1 MLPGTNV
8 TLEIFSPNLSNP
20 IASTGVAEISSLAVE
35 FNDTEYYDLNGDP
48 YYVVPA
54 ILDIR
59 GSFIDYRVKT
69 SGTFANVPDDGFN
82 GYKLSFDGLGG
93 DSGVTIRGVRLLGD
107 FNSLDVP
114 EENLSFTA
122 TSAMLNVDGLGYA
135 TGEGVSAVVDFKIE
149 GTDGWDVRSGGEGND
164 KLLGRQGRD
173 ILTGGEGDDTLVG
186 GMGMDTLDGG
196 PGNDRLIGGYGPDT
210 FVMSA
215 GSGRSQVMDFT
226 EGDRILVQTGAEE
239 LADLEISARNGKVVI
254 EDGDDVF
261 ILEGTALSDI
271 DESDFVFSF

>member
-8 TLEIFSPNLSNP
+8 TLEIFSPVLSNP
-20 IASTGVAEISSLAVE
+20 IASTGVAEISALVVE

-54 ILDIR
+54 VLDIR
-59 GSFIDYRVKT
+59 GSFIDYRVKA
-69 SGTFANVPDDGFN
+69 SGSFTNVPDDGFN

-93 DSGVTIRGVRLLGD
+93 DSGVTIRDVRLLGD

-122 TSAMLNVDGLGYA
+122 TSAMLNVDGLRYA
-135 TGEGVSAVVDFKIE
+135 TGEGVTAVVDFKIE
-149 GTDGWDVRSGGEGND
+149 GTEGWDVRAGGEGDD
-164 KLLGRQGRD
+164 KVLGRQGRD
-173 ILTGGEGDDTLVG
+173 ILAGGEGDDTLVG

-196 PGNDRLIGGYGPDT
+196 PGKDRLIGGYGPDT

-215 GSGRSQVMDFT
+215 GSGRSQVMDFA
-226 EGDRILVQTGAEE
+226 EGDRILVQTGAEGID
-239 LADLEISARNGKVVI
+239 DLEISARNGKVVI
-254 EDGDDVF
+254 EDGDAVV
-261 ILEGTALSDI
+261 ILEGTSPGDI
-271 DESDFVFSF
+271 GEEDFVFAF